1 MAAVFTID
9 VQSENSF
16 DAHCNEVMYLVH
28 MNLSRRIIVKF
39 PDNAR
44 DNTIVVIYLH
54 AAYSSCTHCLLQKRH
69 LSAQNFYEGF

>member
-16 DAHCNEVMYLVH
+16 DAHCNVVMYLVH

-39 PDNAR
+39 PDYAR
-44 DNTIVVIYLH
+44 DNTIACRH
-54 AAYSSCTHCLLQKRH
+54 SSSCGIFKLHELLRITKIT
-69 LSAQNFYEGF
+69 S